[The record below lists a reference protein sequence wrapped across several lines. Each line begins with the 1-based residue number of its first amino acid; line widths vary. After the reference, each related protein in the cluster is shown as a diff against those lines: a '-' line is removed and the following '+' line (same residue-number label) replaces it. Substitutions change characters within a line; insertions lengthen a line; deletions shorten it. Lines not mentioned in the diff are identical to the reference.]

1 MGVWGEAFSR
11 ALKDPMFRTGGR
23 IIPNGLIG
31 FANRP
36 DSAATMPQ
44 VGFRRGGKIMKGSA
58 AMKKKMAK
66 LRAMKKRRV

>member
-1 MGVWGEAFSR
+1 MPDER
-11 ALKDPMFRTGGR
+11 LLKAIHSVFFRTGGR

-44 VGFRRGGKIMKGSA
+44 VGFRRGGRVMKGSA